1 MRRTLPLRSSRALA
15 AATTVMMTAGVFAA
29 PAAGAVPV
37 PAAATPHVLFNFA
50 GKPCGGPLFGVI
62 SGPGGVLY
70 GTTAFDLGPG
80 DGCVFSL
87 TPGKS
92 GYTQQTLFRFAGPN
106 GAKPQGIVADAH
118 GDLFGNNLNGGTGG
132 DGNVFELVRGSSGSY
147 TEKVLHNFTDGVQPV
162 GTPVLDSHGDVFGI
176 TEFGGFGGQGVVY
189 EMPHSA
195 TGYTYKLLHTFA
207 IGGGVAQA
215 GLAIA
220 SNGTLFGTIFGFG
233 QQNKDGSV
241 FRIQR
246 GMAGAVYKVLYNFK
260 GGADGANPNGALTVD
275 NRTGVIYGTTEFGG
289 SGNGTVFSLTPHGS
303 GYTEQVLHAMA
314 ANGADGFAMEGQLLL
329 TAQGDLF
336 GTATIGGIKCSGI
349 GCGTLFELTPS
360 GTSFTFRVI
369 HQFTGP
375 PDGADPEWS
384 GLIPGPAGTLF
395 GTTRSGG
402 TARTCGDGGP
412 GGVQG
417 CGTVYQITP

>member
-1 MRRTLPLRSSRALA
+1 MS
-15 AATTVMMTAGVFAA
+15 AGIFTA
-29 PAAGAVPV
+29 PAAGAASA
-37 PAAATPHVLFNFA
+37 PAAAIPHALFNFA
-50 GKPCGGPLFGVI
+50 GKPCAGPLNGVI
-62 SGPGGVLY
+62 AGPGGVMY
-70 GTTAFDLGPG
+70 GTTDFDLGPD

-92 GYTQQTLFRFAGPN
+92 GYSQQTLFRFTGPD

-118 GDLFGNNLNGGTGG
+118 GDLFGSTLNGGANG
-132 DGNVFELVRGSSGSY
+132 DGTVFELVRGSSGGF
-147 TEKVLHNFTDGVQPV
+147 TEKVLHSFTGGTDGVQPT
-162 GTPVLDSHGDVFGI
+162 GTPVLDSQGDVFGI
-176 TEFGGFGGQGVVY
+176 TEFGGFGGQGIVY
-189 EMPHSA
+189 EMQHSA
-195 TGYTYKLLHTFA
+195 TGYTEKLVHTFA
-207 IGGGVAQA
+207 IGGGVTQA

-233 QQNKDGSV
+233 QENKDGSV

-246 GMAGAVYKVLYNFK
+246 GKTGAVYKVLYNFK
-260 GGADGANPNGALTVD
+260 GGTDGANPNGALTVD
-275 NRTGVIYGTTEFGG
+275 NHTGVIYGTTEFGG
-289 SGNGTVFSLTPHGS
+289 SSKSNGTIFSLTPQGS
-303 GYTEQVLHAMA
+303 GYTEQVLHALTA
-314 ANGADGFAMEGQLLL
+314 SGAEGFAMEGQLLL

-336 GTATIGGIKCSGI
+336 GTATLGGLKCSGI
-349 GCGTLFELTPS
+349 GCGTLFELIPS
-360 GTSFTFRVI
+360 GTSFTFRLI

-384 GLIPGPAGTLF
+384 GLTPGPGGTLF

-402 TARTCGDGGP
+402 TARACGDGGP